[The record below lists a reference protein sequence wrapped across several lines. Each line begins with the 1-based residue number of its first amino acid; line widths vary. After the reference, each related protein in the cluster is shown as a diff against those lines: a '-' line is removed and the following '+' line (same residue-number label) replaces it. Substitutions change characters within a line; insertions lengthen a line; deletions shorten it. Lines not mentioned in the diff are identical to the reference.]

1 VTLRVAVDATPL
13 LDRPTGVGVF
23 SRALLERLARVDG
36 LDVVAFSVSWR
47 GRDRLPSVVPDG
59 VTTASR
65 PMAARPLR
73 ELWRRVDLPTIET
86 WTGPVDVVHG
96 PNFVVPPARRAS
108 RLVTIH
114 DLTALRFPELCTADV
129 LQWPDLLRRAI
140 DRGAWVH
147 AVSRS
152 TADELLDTFDLPPER
167 VVVVPNGVDLV
178 EEAPAGRGREL
189 AGRDRYVLAVG
200 TLEPRKDLPALV
212 RAFDSLAATDPDLG
226 LVLAGADG
234 WGADAVHAA
243 VAAATH
249 GDRIRHTGYVSGVDR
264 AGLLREA
271 AVLAYPSRYEG
282 FGLPPLEAMQVGVPV
297 VATAVG
303 AIPEVLGDAADL
315 VPLGDEDALA
325 EALLRAL
332 GDPAHRVELIR
343 RGHERAA
350 RYSWDACAEG
360 LVDLYRRLVDADGA
374 D

>member
-1 VTLRVAVDATPL
+1 
-13 LDRPTGVGVF
+13 
-23 SRALLERLARVDG
+23 
-36 LDVVAFSVSWR
+36 
-47 GRDRLPSVVPDG
+47 VVPDA
-59 VTTASR
+59 VTTVHR

-73 ELWRRVDLPTIET
+73 ELWRRVDRPTIET
-86 WTGPVDVVHG
+86 WTGAVDVVHG

-108 RLVTIH
+108 ELVTIH

-147 AVSRS
+147 AVSQS
-152 TADELLDTFDLPPER
+152 TADEVLEAFDLPAER

-178 EEAPAGRGREL
+178 EEAPAGTGREL
-189 AGRDRYVLAVG
+189 AGRDRYVLSVG

-234 WGADAVHAA
+234 WGADEVHAA
-243 VAAATH
+243 IAAATH
-249 GDRIRHTGYVSGVDR
+249 GDRIRHTGYVSGTDR

-332 GDPAHRVELIR
+332 GDPAHRAELVR

-360 LVDLYRRLVDADGA
+360 LVALYRQIAD
-374 D
+374 

>member
-1 VTLRVAVDATPL
+1 MTLRVAVDATPL
-13 LDRPTGVGVF
+13 LDRPTGVGGF
-23 SRALLERLARVDG
+23 TRAILERLAAVDG
-36 LDVVAFSVSWR
+36 LALVAFAISWR
-47 GRDRLPSVVPDG
+47 GRDRLPDLVPDA
-59 VTTASR
+59 VTTARR

-73 ELWRRVDLPTIET
+73 ELWRRTDHPTIER
-86 WTGPVDVVHG
+86 WTGPVDLVHG
-96 PNFVVPPARRAS
+96 PNYVVPPAARAA
-108 RLVTIH
+108 RLATVH
-114 DLTALRFPELCTADV
+114 DLTALRFPELCTKDV
-129 LQWPDLLRRAI
+129 LQVPALLRRAV

-147 AVSRS
+147 TVSHS
-152 TADELLDTFDLPPER
+152 VAEEVVEALGLPAER
-167 VVVVPNGVDLV
+167 VVAVPNGVDEV
-178 EEAPAGRGREL
+178 EDAPAGTGRAR
-189 AGRDRYVLAVG
+189 AGFDRYVLSLG

-212 RAFDSLAATDPDLG
+212 RAFDALAATDPDLG

-249 GDRIRHTGYVSGVDR
+249 RDRIRHTGYVSGLDR
-264 AGLLREA
+264 AGLLRDA

-303 AIPEVLGDAADL
+303 AIPEVVGDAADL

-332 GDPAHRVELIR
+332 GDEAHRAELVR

-350 RYSWDACAEG
+350 RYSWDACATG
-360 LVDLYRRLVDADGA
+360 LADLYRRIAADS
-374 D
+374 